1 MRVRRKTFAKQNS
14 YIHKNNNNDNNSNDN
29 DSYTE
34 TNHNIVQFV
43 T

>member
-1 MRVRRKTFAKQNS
+1 MCAEENFAKQNS
-14 YIHKNNNNDNNSNDN
+14 YIHKNNNNNDNNSNDN